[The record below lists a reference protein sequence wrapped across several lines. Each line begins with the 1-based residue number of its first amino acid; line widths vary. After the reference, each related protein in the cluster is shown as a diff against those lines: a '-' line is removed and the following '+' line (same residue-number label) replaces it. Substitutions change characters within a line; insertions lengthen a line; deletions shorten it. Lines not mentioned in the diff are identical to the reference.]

1 MRMGRPK
8 RADHGGLVS
17 RVLNR
22 ANARLRTFE
31 NGTDR
36 AATDGLLRVVTESL
50 AYRGVVRGKMGT
62 DAHVDM
68 RHLRL
73 ISR

>member
-22 ANARLRTFE
+22 ANARLRIFE
-31 NGTDR
+31 KEGDYEAFIRVLEEAMEQTETR
-36 AATDGLLRVVTESL
+36 QTAYGVLLPNR
-50 AYRGVVRGKMGT
+50 
-62 DAHVDM
+62 
-68 RHLRL
+68 
-73 ISR
+73 

>member
-31 NGTDR
+31 KEGDYEAFIRVPEEAMERTGTR
-36 AATDGLLRVVTESL
+36 LT
-50 AYRGVVRGKMGT
+50 AYRVLLPNR
-62 DAHVDM
+62 
-68 RHLRL
+68 
-73 ISR
+73 